1 MLPPQ
6 TLTIERNHARLR
18 VRIWSRSG
26 QAVILLHGGPGMPD
40 YLMPVAGMLSHDL
53 RVISYDQRGAGE
65 SVCSNSDYSY
75 QAHVDDLASVARYFR
90 LDRFHLF
97 GHSWGGLLAQLYA
110 GQYPETLQTLFL
122 CNAMTGVGKGF
133 LRMLAQ
139 LFKSY
144 HKAAGPTGWVK
155 MNLGALLLLI
165 PGRMRN
171 YGAQMLYKQ
180 IWRNFFAFSNIR
192 PKINARWLQGVH
204 GAAVLATLLS
214 LVRGQA
220 SVLDPTPLSSQVPV
234 LSLYG
239 SHDVF
244 SSEIDAVHLR
254 YPWADRI
261 VLPFCGHIPWFQNP
275 IGFSCLLNDFYAPY
289 RPGHRVP
296 GRAGYGVE

>member
-18 VRIWSRSG
+18 IRIWSRSG

-53 RVISYDQRGAGE
+53 RVITYD
-65 SVCSNSDYSY
+65 
-75 QAHVDDLASVARYFR
+75 QAHVEDLAAITRHFR

-110 GQYPETLQTLFL
+110 GQYPETIQTLFL
-122 CNAMTGVGKGF
+122 CNAMTGVGNGF
-133 LRMLAQ
+133 LRMLGQ

-144 HKAAGPTGWVK
+144 HKATGPLGWVK

-165 PGRMRN
+165 PGRLRN
-171 YGAQMLYKQ
+171 SGAQMLYKQ
-180 IWRNFFAFSNIR
+180 IWRNFFAFSDIR
-192 PKINARWLQGVH
+192 PRIDDRWLQGVH

-214 LVRGQA
+214 LVRGSA
-220 SVLDPTPLSSQVPV
+220 AVLDPMLLSRQVPV

-244 SSEIDAVHLR
+244 GSEIDAVHSR
-254 YPWADRI
+254 YPWAHRKI
-261 VLPFCGHIPWFQNP
+261 LPFCGHIPWFQNP
-275 IGFSCLLNDFYAPY
+275 IGFSCLLSEFYAPY
-289 RPGHRVP
+289 RHGHRAP
-296 GRAGYGVE
+296 KLAGYGGG